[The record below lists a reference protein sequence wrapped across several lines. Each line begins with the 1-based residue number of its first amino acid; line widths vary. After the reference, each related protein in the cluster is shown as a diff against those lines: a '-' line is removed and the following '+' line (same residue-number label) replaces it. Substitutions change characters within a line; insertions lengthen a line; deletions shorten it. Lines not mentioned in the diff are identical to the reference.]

1 MAWNKK
7 PETKIII
14 ENLLKAGVAIS
25 SCALLFA
32 CGGDSGSSSAPEKNE
47 LVSSVED
54 LEACSNDLE
63 GDTVFVKKE
72 KSDFVCLKGEWINV
86 DSLNSY
92 NDEDES
98 SSSTLED
105 AEESSSSTGKKK
117 SSSSCE
123 DCEDEVSSSG
133 GTDKAKSSSSVK
145 DESSSSDSA
154 ESSSSQSSLD
164 GESSSSTLTNEE
176 NSSASEL
183 PDIVEIKDVSI
194 SGVSQKGPFAVG
206 SAVKLYELDGVTYAQ
221 TGKSFT
227 GKITTDGGKFSVS
240 NVTLA
245 SQYALLETS
254 GYFRNEI
261 TGSNSKGQVSLN
273 AFTDLSDRK
282 TVNINLLTH
291 LEYERAM
298 YLARTGM
305 DVASAKKQAAT
316 EVLKAFG
323 IEGEFA
329 NSEDLDIFGKDD
341 GNAALLAL
349 SVLTLRDL
357 NETDLTEFL
366 TKFAID
372 IESDGSWDDEQTKA
386 KIADWAASSGLRFST
401 FRSNIEMWNLGTVP
415 DFEKYVR
422 NFWYTT
428 YGLGECGS
436 KNKAEILAVTN
447 EHSSKYGSQT
457 RYICKDGAWVEATN
471 IEKDFYKSGK
481 DKGYD
486 GELWT
491 GLVTGATYTYDEV
504 QKKWIYTNAASL
516 ELQGCTENRIGEVGK
531 SPVDDSYYICACE
544 IEFGQTY
551 WSWRKASVIEYDT
564 YGEPCSSKDV
574 GKVIYGAVTA
584 TNKYCCTA
592 NLGWRDIPDGWAWY
606 IPKEG
611 RLNTEITYGS
621 MTDERDNQV
630 YKTVKIGEQTWM
642 AENLNYADSVK
653 TPSLLKRNWC
663 YNNKAENCAVAGRL
677 YTWTAAIDSAT
688 LYDGVNCRFRQ
699 CTLPAKVQ
707 GICPSGWHLPT
718 DTEWETLFAEVG
730 GNSMASK
737 ALRSQTGWGNDNG
750 SDEYGF
756 SALPA
761 GYRSESGYYYD
772 AGSRSSFWS
781 LTEFRDLS
789 VGLDANR
796 MDFCNEVSYY
806 CNHFYGEGLS
816 VRCLKDSE

>member
-183 PDIVEIKDVSI
+183 PGIVEIKDVSI

-227 GKITTDGGKFSVS
+227 GKITTDEGKFSVS
-240 NVTLA
+240 NVTLV

-329 NSEDLDIFGKDD
+329 SSEDLDIFGKSD

-386 KIADWAASSGLRFST
+386 KIADWAASKDLAGELAPI
-401 FRSNIEMWNLGTVP
+401 RSNIEMWNLGTVP

-428 YGLGECGS
+428 YGLGECDS
-436 KNKAEILAVTN
+436 KNEGEILAVKN
-447 EHSSKYGSQT
+447 EHSSKYGTQT
-457 RYICKDGAWVEATN
+457 RYICKDDAWVEATN
-471 IEKDFYKSGK
+471 VEKDFYKSGK
-481 DKGYD
+481 DKGVD

-491 GLVTGATYTYDEV
+491 GLVTGEKYKYDEK
-504 QKKWIYTNAASL
+504 QGEWKIADGFDKTLNNA
-516 ELQGCTENRIGEVGK
+516 CTEKRE
-531 SPVDDSYYICACE
+531 
-544 IEFGQTY
+544 
-551 WSWRKASVIEYDT
+551 
-564 YGEPCSSKDV
+564 
-574 GKVIYGAVTA
+574 GAMDK
-584 TNKYCCTA
+584 NKWETPFYCTA
-592 NLGWRDIPDGWAWY
+592 NGWVNMTEWRWD
-606 IPKEG
+606 IPKEA
-611 RLNTEITYGS
+611 RLNPEITYGT
-621 MTDERDNQV
+621 MTDERDNKV
-630 YKTVKIGEQTWM
+630 YKTVKIGNQTWM
-642 AENLNYADSVK
+642 AENLNYAAGVK
-653 TPSLLKRNWC
+653 TPRGSWC
-663 YNNKAENCAVAGRL
+663 EYYHEKNCAETAGRL
-677 YTWTAAIDSAT
+677 YTWSDAIDSAA
-688 LYDGVNCRFRQ
+688 LYDGGNGVDCG
-699 CTLPAKVQ
+699 CGKTCSLPAKVQ
-707 GICPSGWHLPT
+707 GVCPPGWHMPT
-718 DTEWETLFAEVG
+718 KTEWETLFNEVG
-730 GNSMASK
+730 GQSTAGK
-737 ALRSQTGWGNDNG
+737 TLKSQTGWGRTFEDA
-750 SDEYGF
+750 YGF
-756 SALPA
+756 SALPV
-761 GYRSESGYYYD
+761 
-772 AGSRSSFWS
+772 GSDIWNPIPLEYGNGVEFWS
-781 LTEFRDLS
+781 ATEYNS
-789 VGLDANR
+789 NHAYSWILD
-796 MDFCNEVSYY
+796 VSDKVIQDDDTGKG
-806 CNHFYGEGLS
+806 YGKS
-816 VRCLKDSE
+816 VRCLQD